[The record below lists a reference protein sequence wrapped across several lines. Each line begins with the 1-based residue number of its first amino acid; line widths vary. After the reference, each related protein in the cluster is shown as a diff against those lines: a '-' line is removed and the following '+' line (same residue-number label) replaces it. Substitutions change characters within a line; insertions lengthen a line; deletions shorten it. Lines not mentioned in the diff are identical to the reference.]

1 VGIAPPEPSG
11 LLPTEAKMVA
21 ADSHQI
27 PIVMLIPIVA
37 VAQEG
42 SLLLALLTSSSVIV
56 WNDSTGTE

>member
-1 VGIAPPEPSG
+1 
-11 LLPTEAKMVA
+11 VA